1 MIWYVLELKIG
12 DDGDEKRKIK
22 IVLCICSFVVDSYA
36 ALKGPWRAINHE
48 LLSQESDASN
58 ERVSSQ
64 TNYRITIKCRVQP

>member
-36 ALKGPWRAINHE
+36 ALKGPWRAIN
-48 LLSQESDASN
+48 
-58 ERVSSQ
+58 
-64 TNYRITIKCRVQP
+64 